1 MPQNDAAVLN
11 AAVGYV
17 FTGTVGTAPPT
28 PAALKTLDLN
38 SYGAQ
43 IQTLKITGTP
53 TGGTF
58 TLTVGG
64 QTTSALPYNATTA
77 QVQAALALL
86 TTVGTGNVLVT
97 GTLIS
102 DANGFDISWVGT
114 KFGTS
119 LTLTSTPTLTGGTT
133 PLAPV
138 TLKTAGS
145 GWKPVGH
152 TSRGTLPEFG
162 FEGDNTEIR
171 GSWQKKKLR
180 EIQTDDPIDYLTV
193 VLHQMDK
200 DSLALYYGPNAS
212 STSGIFGVTSASQ
225 NSNLEVA
232 GLVVI
237 VDGTQRLGF
246 HFSKA
251 AVKRDDKIDLP
262 IDDLAALPI
271 KFTFLDYNTELLF
284 SWINEDLFA

>member
-17 FTGTVGTAPPT
+17 YTGTVGTAPPT

-38 SYGAQ
+38 TYGAQ
-43 IQTLKITGTP
+43 VQTLKITGNP

-64 QTTSALPYNATTA
+64 QTTAAIPYNATTA

-86 TTVGTGNVLVT
+86 TSVGSGNVLVT

-102 DANGFDISWVGT
+102 DASGFDISWIGT
-114 KFGTS
+114 RFGTS
-119 LTLTSTPTLTGGTT
+119 QTLTSTPTLTGGTT
-133 PLAPV
+133 PAAPV
-138 TLKTAGS
+138 TLKTSGS

-162 FEGDNTEIR
+162 FDGDTTEIR

-180 EIQTDDPIDYLTV
+180 EIQTEDPIDYLTV

-200 DSLALYYGPNAS
+200 DSLALYYGANAS
-212 STSGIFGVTSASQ
+212 VTSGVFGVSSFSQSQ
-225 NSNLEVA
+225 NIETA

-246 HFSKA
+246 HFHKA
-251 AVKRDDKIDLP
+251 AVKRDDAIELP

-271 KFTFLDYNTELLF
+271 KFTFLDHNNELLF

>member
-1 MPQNDAAVLN
+1 MPLNDAAVLN

-17 FTGTVGTAPPT
+17 YVAPVGTVAPT
-28 PAALKTLDLN
+28 PAALKLINPDT
-38 SYGAQ
+38 YGAQ
-43 IQTLKITGTP
+43 VQTLKITGSP

-58 TLTVGG
+58 TLTVAAA
-64 QTTSALPYNATTA
+64 TTAAIPYNATTA
-77 QVQAALALL
+77 QVTAALELL
-86 TTVGTGNVLVT
+86 ASVGVGNVRVT

-102 DANGFDISWVGT
+102 DASGFDIAWANA
-114 KFGTS
+114 KAATS
-119 LTLTSTPTLTGGTT
+119 QTITSTPSLTGGTT

-138 TLKTAGS
+138 TLKSAFA
-145 GWKPVGH
+145 GWKSIGH

-193 VLHQMDK
+193 VLHQFDN
-200 DSLALYYGPNAS
+200 DALGLYYGANAS
-212 STSGIFGVTSASQ
+212 STAGVFGVSSTSQ
-225 NSNLEVA
+225 NTPVENA
-232 GLVVI
+232 GLVI
-237 VDGTQRLGF
+237 IQDGTTRLGF

-251 AVKRDDKIDLP
+251 AVKRDDAIDLP
-262 IDDLAALPI
+262 IDDLAALPLR
-271 KFTFLDYNTELLF
+271 FTFLDYSDLLF